1 MKNILVSFLLVVC
14 FCNNSFAQSF
24 YFKKCKLSNAVTG
37 NYIINLDKNLI
48 EVNLKAV
55 DGTTQNFNDKIKLI
69 EKDKIV
75 SEKIKS
81 GKGEKIYYQ
90 YFLNS
95 KTQTVIKLQYIKQS
109 GLDIEIFKLNEKRES
124 FCSDVKSGWD
134 TKKIEAQATSKEQ
147 KQILEAKE
155 KMKKEKNKL
164 IECQGNDHT
173 KWTNCKGSFKADSG
187 HKYDGIFKNGE
198 ILKGTSTYPGGAQYV
213 GEFKNF
219 KPHGYGT
226 FVWSNGDKYYGEWK
240 EGKSHGNGTKIWKNG
255 RKYLGKFKEDKLHGE
270 GTLFYPDGKK
280 YTGGFLNGN
289 RHGDGTFT
297 YPDGTAYI
305 GKFIDGKEEG
315 VGECIDQVG
324 ESIKCT
330 AKTDTKVKSFSGKD
344 TRDILIEAKKRVRI
358 SQYESNSKK
367 GKKVMD
373 KLKADFEKKASELC
387 VSKGS
392 YNILDK
398 RIEVLEIDDTPSY
411 GLETV
416 VRLGIRGTIECI

>member
-1 MKNILVSFLLVVC
+1 MKKYILFILFSFL
-14 FCNNSFAQSF
+14 FCDVSWAETY
-24 YFKKCKLSNAVTG
+24 YFKGCKLSNAVTG
-37 NYIINLDKNLI
+37 NYIININENVI
-48 EVNLKAV
+48 EVNLKSV
-55 DGTTQNFNDKIKLI
+55 DGKVQNFADKIKTI
-69 EKDKIV
+69 KKNKII

-81 GKGEKIYYQ
+81 AKGQNIYYQ

-95 KTQTVIKLQYIKQS
+95 ESKSVIKLQYKKES
-109 GLDIEIFKLNEKRES
+109 GIDMDIFKLDQKRLS
-124 FCSDVKSGWD
+124 YCSDVKTGWD
-134 TKKIEAQATSKEQ
+134 KKKIEKAKTTKEEKKILRAQEKLKKEQ
-147 KQILEAKE
+147 SLVAECEGNNYKE
-155 KMKKEKNKL
+155 
-164 IECQGNDHT
+164 
-173 KWTNCKGSFKADSG
+173 WTNCKGA
-187 HKYDGIFKNGE
+187 YTAENGLKFNGLFIKGT
-198 ILKGTSTYPGGAQYV
+198 ILKGISIYPGGSKYV

-416 VRLGIRGTIECI
+416 VRLGLSGTIVCI